1 MFGDIEPPANR
12 RISQEGFLPQARC
25 ARRTPLPGGLFS
37 QPKGGFMPAF
47 TTLPVDPITG
57 AVGRRASGAPL
68 YHRGSVF
75 GPPERRKLDRN
86 MRLRILHLAIA
97 LDRRTKQRGMHSGI
111 LKRTGIEVLRTV
123 LFTFLNMR
131 SGACFPSHEHIAQ
144 AVGCCIET
152 VRKAIRALEAASII
166 QTVRRK
172 IVATFTSRLH
182 RARYD
187 VAVQDSNSYL
197 FNVPL
202 PDRPTEGDTAL
213 PLLQPPSEADTRSW
227 HETNQ
232 QVINQLPRDLATALE
247 GLRRAIDG
255 TAGAG

>member
-1 MFGDIEPPANR
+1 
-12 RISQEGFLPQARC
+12 
-25 ARRTPLPGGLFS
+25 
-37 QPKGGFMPAF
+37 MPAF

-86 MRLRILHLAIA
+86 MRVRILHLAIA

-111 LKRTGIEVLRTV
+111 LKRTGIEVLRTL

-131 SGACFPSHEHIAQ
+131 SGACFPSHEQIAQ

-182 RARYD
+182 RARYE
-187 VAVQDSNSYL
+187 VAVQDSNSYV
-197 FNVPL
+197 FNTPL
-202 PDRPTEGDTAL
+202 PDRPMEGDTAL
-213 PLLQPPSEADTRSW
+213 PLLRSRPEADTRNR

-232 QVINQLPRDLATALE
+232 DLKTKLPPDLTAALSELGRLINEREASEGRCQTAN
-247 GLRRAIDG
+247 
-255 TAGAG
+255 TAAEASRVNGSTERPAS